1 MNSSSIKYCFLS
13 ISLLSFSLFSL
24 HSNFRCTD
32 RYARVRDCCN
42 DCKRI
47 NKQIPKIARQ
57 SFVGSRRSEFPPNSF
72 PGVFE
77 MKLQKSNYSCSP
89 YGVRAELLQFDSPEI
104 TGNRVERDLRWKTSG
119 LLKCNRTRERG
130 NEVIVFFPR
139 KIRGRILHSLLWLRI
154 PFALDKLF
162 SYHLPAIHLRS
173 IITWNEMTDWNTLEI
188 IIQMVFNTKSC

>member
-130 NEVIVFFPR
+130 NEVIVFS
-139 KIRGRILHSLLWLRI
+139 RGRYAAEYYIRFFDYEYPSRSTNSFPIIYQQFIYEASSL
-154 PFALDKLF
+154 
-162 SYHLPAIHLRS
+162 
-173 IITWNEMTDWNTLEI
+173 EM
-188 IIQMVFNTKSC
+188 K